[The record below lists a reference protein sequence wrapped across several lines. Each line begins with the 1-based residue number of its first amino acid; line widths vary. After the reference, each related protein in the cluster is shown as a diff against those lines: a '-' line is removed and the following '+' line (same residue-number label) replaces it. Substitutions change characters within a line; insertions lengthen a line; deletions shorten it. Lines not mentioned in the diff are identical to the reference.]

1 MADFKSAQRVR
12 LWDGSNDLGFSSANP
27 FFIQITDGTDVALV
41 NASGQLE
48 VNVAQPVSIDDNG
61 GSITVDGSVTV
72 SATQLDIDDLDQ
84 ATDSVRI
91 YANTAKDGTGTAYIP
106 LVDADGHLQVDILSG
121 ATGGT
126 EYNEDDATPAT
137 IVGKAVMMERDDALA
152 TLTPVEGDW
161 SALRSNARGALWV
174 AIDDTDSVSIDDG
187 GNSITVD
194 GTVAATQ
201 SGTWNIDTVTTL
213 TSITNDVNIA
223 DGGNSI
229 TVDATQLDVDDL
241 NLTDDAVRVSG
252 NTSPNSET
260 NPIYVKTVDT
270 VVSGEEVHDYDTAT
284 VASDATSNHDYTVAG
299 TTFFLKSVIVAA
311 SGAGK
316 YEIQTGPVA
325 SLTTKAVV
333 FTSSAKP
340 FEQVTFDP
348 PIEVPVTSTGT
359 VRVIR
364 RNDDN
369 QSQDVYTTI
378 IGNDV

>member
-1 MADFKSAQRVR
+1 MADFKSSQRVR
-12 LWDGSNDLGFSSANP
+12 LWDGTNDIGFSSANP

-41 NASGQLE
+41 NGSGQLE

-61 GSITVDGSVTV
+61 GSITVD
-72 SATQLDIDDLDQ
+72 ATDLDIRNLSET
-84 ATDSVRI
+84 TDHVLVF
-91 YANTAKDGTGTAYIP
+91 ANTAADGTGTDLVP
-106 LVDADGHLQVDILSG
+106 LVDAQGHLQVDILSG

-137 IVGKAVMMERDDALA
+137 IVGRAILMERDDALS
-152 TLTPVEGDW
+152 TLTPAEGDW
-161 SALRSNARGALWV
+161 AALRSNARGALWV

-252 NTSPNSET
+252 NSSANSET

-270 VVSGEEVHDYDTAT
+270 VVSGEEVHDYNTASA

-311 SGAGK
+311 SAAAK
-316 YEIQTGPVA
+316 YEIQVGPVA
-325 SLTTKAVV
+325 SLATRAVV
-333 FTSSAKP
+333 FTSASKP
-340 FEQVTFDP
+340 FEQVTFNP
-348 PIEVPVTSTGT
+348 AIEVPSTSTGT

-369 QSQDVYTTI
+369 QSQDMYTTI

>member
-12 LWDGSNDLGFSSANP
+12 LWDGTNDLGFSSANP
-27 FFIQITDGTDVALV
+27 FFVQLTDGTDVALV
-41 NASGQLE
+41 NGSGQLE

-72 SATQLDIDDLDQ
+72 SATDLDIRNLSETTDQ
-84 ATDSVRI
+84 VLVF
-91 YANTAKDGTGTAYIP
+91 ANTAADGTGTDLVP
-106 LVDADGHLQVDILSG
+106 LVDAQGHLQVDVLSG
-121 ATGGT
+121 ATAT
-126 EYNEDDATPAT
+126 EYNEDDATPTT
-137 IVGKAVMMERDDALA
+137 IVGPTVMMERDDALS

-161 SALRSNARGALWV
+161 AALRSNARGALWI

-229 TVDATQLDVDDL
+229 TVDASQLDVDDL

-270 VVSGEEVHDYDTAT
+270 VVSGEEVHDYDTTAS
-284 VASDATSNHDYTVAG
+284 VASDSTDNHDYTVAG
-299 TTFFLKSVIVAA
+299 TTFFLKRVIASA
-311 SGAGK
+311 SGAMK
-316 YEIQTGPVA
+316 IEVQTGPVA
-325 SLTTKAVV
+325 SLATVAVA
-333 FTSSAKP
+333 FTSSANP
-340 FEQVTFDP
+340 TTQLVFDP

-359 VRVIR
+359 VRIIR

-369 QSQDVYTTI
+369 QSQDVYSTI